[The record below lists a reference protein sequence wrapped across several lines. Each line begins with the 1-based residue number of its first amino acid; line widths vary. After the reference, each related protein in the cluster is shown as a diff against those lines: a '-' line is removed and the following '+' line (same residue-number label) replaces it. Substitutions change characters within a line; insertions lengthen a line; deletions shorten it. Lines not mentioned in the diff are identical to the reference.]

1 MIGWVDNMTT
11 ALVRLIEGKNIV
23 GMFVY
28 RDPEDLFWLIDQAT
42 NPYECE
48 FINLKYG
55 GLIWK
60 NESPPLFS
68 DAFFNAW
75 NADDDGEAIGD
86 MNDEF
91 YDGAQLDEY
100 AFNQAID
107 SDWTPITKKFK
118 GE

>member
-1 MIGWVDNMTT
+1 MAT

-28 RDPEDLFWLIDQAT
+28 RDPEDLFWLVDQAT

-48 FINLKYG
+48 FINIKYG

-60 NESPPLFS
+60 NESAPLFS

-75 NADDDGEAIGD
+75 NADDDGELLNEVGS
-86 MNDEF
+86 DET

-100 AFNQAID
+100 AFEQAID
-107 SDWTPITKKFK
+107 SDWTKITKKFK
-118 GE
+118 DE